1 MTWGPNILL
10 QNKQMYRLEKN
21 VWFALHVSDI
31 TFNNI
36 LVISWQSVLL
46 VAEITVPSKKKHG
59 PVASHW
65 QSLSQKV
72 VPVCQFLE
80 VMGMDYIFNY
90 YMIAAV
96 TVSTRFGDVFFTKL
110 VFGLSLPLVVCRMSY
125 LCYLCLFVYNTYC
138 VLFCFSLSCVPHVA
152 SFSGLSIS
160 VFYRVYEIAYGFG
173 DSRGKNFSPQ

>member
-1 MTWGPNILL
+1 
-10 QNKQMYRLEKN
+10 
-21 VWFALHVSDI
+21 
-31 TFNNI
+31 
-36 LVISWQSVLL
+36 
-46 VAEITVPSKKKHG
+46 
-59 PVASHW
+59 
-65 QSLSQKV
+65 
-72 VPVCQFLE
+72 
-80 VMGMDYIFNY
+80 MDYIFNY